1 MPRGVLNL
9 TRLLFNQPNGDN
21 HRSWFG
27 FTAGRI
33 SSRSPPLLF
42 RRLREQTI
50 KPADAGWVLMRFNEL
65 RQALQLR
72 RSGELTLLTDDELK
86 AVVSLLSGPGV
97 V

>member
-1 MPRGVLNL
+1 
-9 TRLLFNQPNGDN
+9 
-21 HRSWFG
+21 
-27 FTAGRI
+27 
-33 SSRSPPLLF
+33 
-42 RRLREQTI
+42 
-50 KPADAGWVLMRFNEL
+50 MRFNEL